1 MGFKSIEQ
9 FNEERYGN
17 KFILPNDG
25 DFADVIFLY
34 KSAKEVLVADAHYV
48 KSADYSGYV
57 HCNGGGCPACVK
69 GIRVQNKLFIPIYNI
84 TENEIQFWD
93 RTINFEPQL
102 HADVFSK
109 YPNPSEYVF
118 RITRQGAARDINTK
132 YQIIAIA
139 NNNVKSYDE
148 IVSENNAKFPDYY
161 KNICK
166 DVDAITLSGWINT
179 INSSSTAYSSSELPK
194 YAAIPRVTP
203 TVSQNAM
210 IDIDEIVDE
219 STDEEIDTPVDFN

>member
-1 MGFKSIEQ
+1 M
-9 FNEERYGN
+9 
-17 KFILPNDG
+17 
-25 DFADVIFLY
+25 
-34 KSAKEVLVADAHYV
+34 
-48 KSADYSGYV
+48 
-57 HCNGGGCPACVK
+57 
-69 GIRVQNKLFIPIYNI
+69 QNKLFIPIYNI

-102 HADVFSK
+102 YADVFSK

-194 YAAIPRVTP
+194 YAATPRVTP

-219 STDEEIDTPVDFN
+219 STDEEMRHLI

>member
-1 MGFKSIEQ
+1 M
-9 FNEERYGN
+9 
-17 KFILPNDG
+17 
-25 DFADVIFLY
+25 
-34 KSAKEVLVADAHYV
+34 
-48 KSADYSGYV
+48 
-57 HCNGGGCPACVK
+57 
-69 GIRVQNKLFIPIYNI
+69 QNKLFIPIYNI

-102 HADVFSK
+102 YADVFSK

-179 INSSSTAYSSSELPK
+179 INSSSTAYSSLELPK
-194 YAAIPRVTP
+194 YAATPRVTP